1 MHADGQSGN
10 GRSGLPAGCRTGA
23 IRRHRRSDEVHIW
36 TNRPF
41 KYWKQSP
48 DIVARPKETPP
59 VPKHVHWD
67 LFLGPAPE
75 RPYNPVYHPH
85 DWRGWWDFGT
95 GSLGDMACHT
105 ANLTFM
111 ALQLGLPV
119 RVSAQSGEIN
129 SETYPAWATISYEFP
144 ARGDLPPVK
153 LTWYEGAKNGQRN
166 LPHKRLFPD
175 SGFQPSDSGSLLI
188 GSKWR
193 MYSPNDY
200 GAVQMLWPAGEY
212 KDLKVADRILP
223 RIEGGAVPTMPKARV
238 GPGHPRRQTVAGVV
252 QLRLRIRR

>member
-1 MHADGQSGN
+1 MGLWHRLA
-10 GRSGLPAGCRTGA
+10 GRHGLP
-23 IRRHRRSDEVHIW
+23 HRESDLHGV
-36 TNRPF
+36 
-41 KYWKQSP
+41 
-48 DIVARPKETPP
+48 
-59 VPKHVHWD
+59 
-67 LFLGPAPE
+67 
-75 RPYNPVYHPH
+75 
-85 DWRGWWDFGT
+85 
-95 GSLGDMACHT
+95 
-105 ANLTFM
+105 
-111 ALQLGLPV
+111 QLGLPV

-223 RIEGGAVPTMPKARV
+223 RIEGGRGTDDAQK
-238 GPGHPRRQTVAGVV
+238 
-252 QLRLRIRR
+252 